1 MRGRALRGLLPALLP
16 ALVSGGCAS
25 TRRPA
30 FRPAETGAEL
40 TARVERV
47 ARESGGRMGF
57 VALHLES
64 GRRFERLAGEVFEG
78 ASVVKLALLVEAVAR
93 HREGTLDLS
102 GRFTVTPQTTA
113 AGSGILDEFQ
123 PGLAPTYRDLLR
135 LMITYSDNTAAN
147 VFADRFGAA
156 SVNSRMERLG
166 LPGIRLVGRIPDREP
181 VETESE
187 RWKGLRLGWMTPR
200 DTAELYRRIAERSL
214 LDPEASRL
222 LLELLAWPKSLD
234 RLFRT
239 FRDDEGVSWAGKSGT
254 MRGIRGDSGILTTRK
269 GTFVLVAFVDGVDDD
284 RGGGPR
290 ANTAM
295 AEAAREVVESWSATL
310 PDLPAPPAPS
320 AWPQEPAPPIGRT
333 GLTLAQA
340 RSGGV
345 PELARVFRPAD
356 RAFWE
361 LWEAAGG
368 SDADACLVPS
378 PNGWWEENDPQK
390 IDPVTAIVLHHTG
403 SQTDARCV
411 EKFLDPASFV
421 SAHFLVGTD
430 GRLTQFVSL
439 EHRAWH
445 AGLSS
450 LHGQSALNRSSI
462 GIEVTGDGNLAP
474 FTQEQLATLR
484 RLLGVL
490 VALLDVK
497 APSVVGHQHVAPGR
511 KPDPGTWFPWN
522 DVVRDA
528 LVLARDLE
536 QSACPARLAVAQ
548 RPLGWPLAPAA
559 GFPAPPAVT
568 AP

>member
-1 MRGRALRGLLPALLP
+1 MRRKARAGLLPGLLLALL
-16 ALVSGGCAS
+16 LGGCVTAG
-25 TRRPA
+25 RPA
-30 FRPAETGAEL
+30 SRPAATPAEL
-40 TARVERV
+40 SARLEAL
-47 ARESGGRMGF
+47 ARGSGGRMGF
-57 VALHLES
+57 AALHLES
-64 GRRFERLAGEVFEG
+64 GRRYERLADEVFEG

-102 GRFTVTPQTTA
+102 DRFPLTPQATA
-113 AGSGILDEFQ
+113 AGSGILDELQ

-147 VFADRFGAA
+147 VFVDRFGAA
-156 SVNSRMERLG
+156 AVNSRMERLG
-166 LPGIRLVGRIPDREP
+166 FAGIRLGGRIPDREP

-187 RWKGLRLGWMTPR
+187 RWRGLRLGWMTPR
-200 DTAELYRRIAERSL
+200 DTVELYRRIAERSL
-214 LDPEASRL
+214 VDPEASRL

-269 GTFVLVAFVDGVDDD
+269 GTFVLAAFVDGVDDD

-320 AWPQEPAPPIGRT
+320 PWPEEPPPSTGRL

-340 RSGGV
+340 RAGGV

-361 LWEAAGG
+361 LWEASGG
-368 SDADACLVPS
+368 SVADACLVPS

-390 IDPVTAIVLHHTG
+390 IDPVTSIVLHHTG
-403 SQTDARCV
+403 SATDARCV
-411 EKFLDPASFV
+411 EKFLDPQSFV

-430 GRLTQFVSL
+430 GRLYQFVSL

-445 AGLSS
+445 AGLSY
-450 LHGQSALNRSSI
+450 LHGERALNRSSI

-474 FTQEQLATLR
+474 FTKEQLATVR

-497 APSVVGHQHVAPGR
+497 APSIVGHQHVAPGR
-511 KPDPGTWFPWN
+511 KPDPGIWFPWN
-522 DVVRDA
+522 DVLRDA
-528 LVLARDLE
+528 LDLAKELE
-536 QSACPARLAVAQ
+536 PRACPARLAIGA
-548 RPLGWPLAPAA
+548 RPLGRPLGPAVSL
-559 GFPAPPAVT
+559 PAPDAVI